1 MNGPA
6 PGTPPSKQPNSL
18 SPTGKTNSEN
28 MGSISKVTSLQ
39 KSPLLT
45 EESSSMMLQS
55 AMRSVVGRTPYS
67 LTPIVS
73 PDSTLPCLMGSN
85 PITPEPVQNE
95 PALKPARLKYAI
107 GSTLSTDA
115 ETQPMIAA
123 SNTLAKSVNASVMER
138 NNAIAKRELVHE
150 QHPKYLR
157 YNIWEGGSHF
167 LPSSADWTETASPLP
182 PIPASELAN
191 PIVNKT
197 INENPQLF
205 DIVIPIFV
213 DRFEKLLESHPNQ
226 AFVKSVCRGLRQG
239 ISPWGQYSLW
249 GIPQYT

>member
-1 MNGPA
+1 M
-6 PGTPPSKQPNSL
+6 PPSKQPNSL
-18 SPTGKTNSEN
+18 SPTRKTNSEN

-73 PDSTLPCLMGSN
+73 PDSTLPSSCLMGLN
-85 PITPEPVQNE
+85 PITPEPLQNE

-107 GSTLSTDA
+107 SSTLSTDA
-115 ETQPMIAA
+115 ETQLMIAA
-123 SNTLAKSVNASVMER
+123 SNTLAKSVNTSVMER
-138 NNAIAKRELVHE
+138 NNVMAKRELAHE

-182 PIPASELAN
+182 LIPASELAN
-191 PIVNKT
+191 PIVTKT
-197 INENPQLF
+197 IRENPQLF
-205 DIVIPIFV
+205 DIVTPIFV
-213 DRFEKLLESHPNQ
+213 DCFENLLESHPNQ
-226 AFVKSVCRGLRQG
+226 AFVKSVC
-239 ISPWGQYSLW
+239 
-249 GIPQYT
+249 

>member
-1 MNGPA
+1 M
-6 PGTPPSKQPNSL
+6 PPSKRPNSL

-73 PDSTLPCLMGSN
+73 PDSTLPSSCLMESN
-85 PITPEPVQNE
+85 PITPEPLQNE

-107 GSTLSTDA
+107 GSTLSMDA

-123 SNTLAKSVNASVMER
+123 SNTLAKNVNTSGHG
-138 NNAIAKRELVHE
+138 KE
-150 QHPKYLR
+150 QCDSK
-157 YNIWEGGSHF
+157 EGTS
-167 LPSSADWTETASPLP
+167 T
-182 PIPASELAN
+182 
-191 PIVNKT
+191 
-197 INENPQLF
+197 
-205 DIVIPIFV
+205 
-213 DRFEKLLESHPNQ
+213 
-226 AFVKSVCRGLRQG
+226 
-239 ISPWGQYSLW
+239 
-249 GIPQYT
+249 